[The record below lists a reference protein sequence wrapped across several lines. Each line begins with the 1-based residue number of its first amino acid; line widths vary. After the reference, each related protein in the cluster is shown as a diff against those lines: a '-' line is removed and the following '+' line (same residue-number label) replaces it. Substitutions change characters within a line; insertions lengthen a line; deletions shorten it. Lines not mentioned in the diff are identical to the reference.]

1 MNKSLTNF
9 ILDIKRGC
17 TEFNFSLPGYKDI
30 DKINEITYDNSW
42 KNKEK
47 LMDMEIEKGSKK
59 VRNIFKNLEC
69 CVPDILII
77 NNWLTYA
84 KIIGDESYKEISSD
98 FIFSKNISMILKN
111 NLNEQSLN

>member
-47 LMDMEIEKGSKK
+47 LMDMEIENGSKK
-59 VRNIFKNLEC
+59 GKKYFSETLNAVSLG
-69 CVPDILII
+69 DILII

-98 FIFSKNISMILKN
+98 FIFSKIFR
-111 NLNEQSLN
+111 